1 MFYCIIFCLFCIIVT
16 KLSLE
21 AACNSIYRNKN
32 RNVSHGMGQPNHFLL
47 IDEEWKWM
55 HRHTND
61 IYGKTFCLPFSAF
74 IYIKARFLY
83 KTMHHHTVQT
93 SCKIFYKKHSIHVL
107 SKHTDTPPRHSPLG
121 CSPSI
126 ITLEIKWKKKYMK
139 IDLTS
144 RLRERELKKR
154 IESVWKDT
162 ACNLPAIQRSLKQF
176 VGRLRT
182 VKKEKANIS
191 KWFMVKI
198 YLSFNFFVQ
207 FQVFDTASCNFWHE
221 NILWTQTV
229 KKGKKVKTT
238 IDVKVWTN
246 GNYAFPFI
254 F

>member
-74 IYIKARFLY
+74 IYIKAGFLY

-107 SKHTDTPPRHSPLG
+107 SKHTDTPPRHSPLD

-144 RLRERELKKR
+144 RLRERESWRSGSKVYGK
-154 IESVWKDT
+154 I
-162 ACNLPAIQRSLKQF
+162 LPAIYQRFKDHSNSLLDDWERSRKR
-176 VGRLRT
+176 RL
-182 VKKEKANIS
+182 
-191 KWFMVKI
+191 I
-198 YLSFNFFVQ
+198 YQN
-207 FQVFDTASCNFWHE
+207 D
-221 NILWTQTV
+221 LWLR
-229 KKGKKVKTT
+229 
-238 IDVKVWTN
+238 
-246 GNYAFPFI
+246 FI
-254 F
+254 

>member
-32 RNVSHGMGQPNHFLL
+32 RNVSHGMGQPNHVLL

-61 IYGKTFCLPFSAF
+61 IYGKTFCLPFNAF
-74 IYIKARFLY
+74 IYIKAGFLY

-93 SCKIFYKKHSIHVL
+93 SYKIFYKKHSIHVL
-107 SKHTDTPPRHSPLG
+107 SKHTDTPPRHSPLD

-144 RLRERELKKR
+144 RLKTRESWRSGSKVYGK
-154 IESVWKDT
+154 I
-162 ACNLPAIQRSLKQF
+162 LPAIYQRFKDHSNSLLEDWERSRKR
-176 VGRLRT
+176 RL
-182 VKKEKANIS
+182 
-191 KWFMVKI
+191 I
-198 YLSFNFFVQ
+198 YQN
-207 FQVFDTASCNFWHE
+207 D
-221 NILWTQTV
+221 LWLR
-229 KKGKKVKTT
+229 
-238 IDVKVWTN
+238 
-246 GNYAFPFI
+246 FI
-254 F
+254 

>member
-1 MFYCIIFCLFCIIVT
+1 MFHCIIFCLFCIIVT

-61 IYGKTFCLPFSAF
+61 IYGKTFCLPFNAF
-74 IYIKARFLY
+74 IYIKAGFLY

-107 SKHTDTPPRHSPLG
+107 SKHTDTPPSPLD

-144 RLRERELKKR
+144 RLKTRESRRSGSRVYGK
-154 IESVWKDT
+154 I
-162 ACNLPAIQRSLKQF
+162 LPAIYQRFKDHSNSLLDDWERSRKR
-176 VGRLRT
+176 RL
-182 VKKEKANIS
+182 
-191 KWFMVKI
+191 I
-198 YLSFNFFVQ
+198 YQN
-207 FQVFDTASCNFWHE
+207 D
-221 NILWTQTV
+221 LWLR
-229 KKGKKVKTT
+229 
-238 IDVKVWTN
+238 
-246 GNYAFPFI
+246 FI
-254 F
+254 